1 MFGSRLAKLSCHNE
15 SPGRIADFQICSM
28 GYVQRN
34 DPLFGGADLP
44 RVRKGVESKA
54 RIIRIGQSGAR
65 Q

>member
-1 MFGSRLAKLSCHNE
+1 
-15 SPGRIADFQICSM
+15 M